1 MNRIVRK
8 EQFSEKVFLFE
19 IEAPLIAKSRKAGNF
34 VIVRVDK
41 KGERMPLT
49 IAGAD
54 IERGTITLVVQMVGL
69 SSKKLCALNEGDQV
83 ADVVGPLGN
92 PTRIE
97 NYGTVVC
104 AGGGLGVAP
113 MLPIIQAL
121 KAAGNR
127 ILSVMA
133 GRSKDLIILE
143 DKVRASSDEVI
154 IMTDDGS
161 YGEKGVVTVGIEK
174 FIEQEHVDKVFAIGP
189 PIMMK
194 FSNLTAQKHGI
205 PCEVSLN
212 TIMVDGTGM
221 CGACR
226 LSIGGKTRFVCIDGP
241 EFDGALVDWDEMF
254 KRMGTFKRQEQE
266 ELAQYEQHLDN
277 SGSVSGDV
285 IATPNTDI
293 VMDDDPT
300 NDTIAVLTDRNA
312 PWRDTLRKSMKPKD
326 RMLIERVKMPELDP
340 VYRATTRT
348 EEVNT
353 GLTKEMAM
361 QEAKRCLDCAKPS
374 CVEGCPVG
382 IDIPSFVKN
391 IERGQFLAA
400 AKVLKDTSSLPAV
413 CGRVC
418 PQEKQCE
425 SRCIHLKTGS
435 NAVAI
440 GYLERFAAD
449 YERESGNVSMP
460 DIAPSNGIKIAV
472 VGSGPAGLSFAG
484 DMVKKGYDVYVFE
497 ALHEIGGVLKYG
509 IPEFRLPNRI
519 VDVEID
525 NLARMGVHFQTDVI
539 VGKTISVEQLEEQ
552 GFKGIFVGSGAGLP
566 NFMNIPGENF
576 INIMSSNEYLT
587 RVNLMDAANPTTDTP
602 LNPAKSVLV
611 VGGGNTAMDSCRTAK
626 RLGADVTLVYRRSEA
641 EMPARLEEVK
651 HAKEEG
657 IRFLTLHN
665 PIEYKADET
674 GAVCQAVLQVME
686 LGEPDASGRRS
697 PIPVEGKTIT
707 LDVDQV
713 IVAVGVSPNPLVP
726 KSIKGLELGR
736 KNTIVVSEQMQSSR
750 AEIFA
755 GGDIVRGGATVIL
768 AMGDGRR
775 AAQSMDEYLQ
785 KKE

>member
-1 MNRIVRK
+1 MNNRIVHK

-34 VIVRVDK
+34 VIVRVGK

-49 IAGAD
+49 IADAD
-54 IERGTITLVVQMVGL
+54 IERGTITLVVQKVGL
-69 SSKKLCALNEGDQV
+69 SSQKLCNLNEGDYV
-83 ADVVGPLGN
+83 TDVVGPLGN
-92 PTRIE
+92 PTHIE
-97 NYGTVVC
+97 NFGTVVC
-104 AGGGLGVAP
+104 AGGGVGVAP
-113 MLPIIQAL
+113 MLPIIRAL

-127 ILSVMA
+127 VLSVLA

-143 DKVRASSDEVI
+143 EEVRKSSDETI

-161 YGEKGVVTVGIEK
+161 YGDKGVVTLGIERL
-174 FIEQEHVDKVFAIGP
+174 INQEHVDRVFAIGP

-194 FSNLTAQKHGI
+194 FCCLLTQKYNI
-205 PCEVSLN
+205 PTDVSLN

-226 LSIGGKTRFVCIDGP
+226 LTIGGKTKFVCIDGP

-254 KRMGTFKRQEQE
+254 KRMGTFKKVEREDLEHFQE
-266 ELAQYEQHLDN
+266 HLDT
-277 SGSVSGDV
+277 VEP
-285 IATPNTDI
+285 IITKYTTDI
-293 VMDDDPT
+293 VMDVAPTGDP
-300 NDTIAVLTDRNA
+300 IEVLIDRDEQ
-312 PWRDTLRKSMKPKD
+312 WRKDLRTAMKPKD
-326 RMLIERVKMPELDP
+326 RTKIERVQMPELDP

-348 EEVNT
+348 EEVNK
-353 GLTKEMAM
+353 GLTKEMALT
-361 QEAKRCLDCAKPS
+361 EAKRCLDCAKPT
-374 CVEGCPVG
+374 CVEGCPVN
-382 IDIPSFVKN
+382 INIPSFIKN

-400 AKVLKDTSSLPAV
+400 AKVLKNTSALPAV

-425 SRCIHLKTGS
+425 SRCIHLKMKEP
-435 NAVAI
+435 AVAI

-449 YERESGNVSMP
+449 YERESGNISLPEM
-460 DIAPSNGIKIAV
+460 APANSIKVAV

-484 DMVKKGYDVYVFE
+484 DMAKRGYDVYVFE

-509 IPEFRLPNRI
+509 IPEFRLPNAI

-525 NLARMGVHFQTDVI
+525 NLKKMGVHFQTDTI
-539 VGKTISVEQLEEQ
+539 IGKTITVEELEQ
-552 GFKGIFVGSGAGLP
+552 KGFKGIFVASGAGLP
-566 NFMNIPGENF
+566 NFMDIPGENS

-602 LNPAKSVLV
+602 INLGRHVMV

-626 RLGADVTLVYRRSEA
+626 RLGAEVTLVYRRSET

-657 IRFLTLHN
+657 IEFLTLHN
-665 PIEYKADET
+665 PIEYIADEN
-674 GAVCQAVLQVME
+674 GAVKAAILQVMK

-697 PIPVEGKTIT
+697 PEPIPGEIRT

-726 KSIKGLELGR
+726 KSISGLELGR
-736 KNTIVVSEQMQSSR
+736 KNTIVVNEGMQSSR
-750 AEIFA
+750 PEIYA

-775 AAQSMDEYLQ
+775 AAASMNQQLTTAH
-785 KKE
+785 

>member
-1 MNRIVRK
+1 MNKIVRK

-19 IEAPLIAKSRKAGNF
+19 MEAPLIAQSRKAGNF

-54 IERGTITLVVQMVGL
+54 IEKGTITLVVQMVGL
-69 SSKKLCALNEGDQV
+69 SSKKLCALNEGEYV
-83 ADVVGPLGN
+83 ADIVGPLGN
-92 PTRIE
+92 PTHIE

-127 ILSVMA
+127 VLSVMA

-143 DKVRASSDEVI
+143 DKVRESSDEVI

-174 FIEQEHVDKVFAIGP
+174 FIQQEPHVDKVFAIGP

-194 FSNLTAQKHGI
+194 FSNLTAQKYNI

-226 LSIGGKTRFVCIDGP
+226 LTIGGKTKFVCIDGP

-254 KRMGTFKRQEQE
+254 KRMGTFKRAEQE
-266 ELAQYEQHLDN
+266 ELEHYEEHLVNN
-277 SGSVSGDV
+277 SVLDGSPVEQTPDV
-285 IATPNTDI
+285 I
-293 VMDDDPT
+293 MDHEPT
-300 NDTIAVLTDRNA
+300 NDSIEILTDRNA
-312 PWRDTLRKSMKPKD
+312 PWREEIRKSMKPK
-326 RMLIERVKMPELDP
+326 ERTAIARVIMPELDP

-348 EEVNT
+348 EEVNI
-353 GLTKEMAM
+353 GLTKEMAV
-361 QEAKRCLDCAKPS
+361 QEAKRCLDCAKPT
-374 CVEGCPVG
+374 CVEGCPVN
-382 IDIPSFVKN
+382 INIPSFIKN
-391 IERGQFLAA
+391 IERGEFLAA
-400 AKVLKDTSSLPAV
+400 AKVLKHTSALPAV

-425 SRCIHLKTGS
+425 SKCIHLKM
-435 NAVAI
+435 NEPAVAI

-449 YERESGNVSMP
+449 YERESGNISLP
-460 DIAPSNGIKIAV
+460 EIAPANGIKIAV

-484 DMVKKGYDVYVFE
+484 VFE

-509 IPEFRLPNRI
+509 IPEFRLPNKI
-519 VDVEID
+519 VDVEIQ
-525 NLARMGVHFQTDVI
+525 NLAKMGVHFQTDVI
-539 VGKTISVEQLEEQ
+539 VGKTISVEQLEKQ

-566 NFMNIPGENF
+566 NFMNIPGENA

-602 LNPAKSVLV
+602 INLGKNVLV

-626 RLGADVTLVYRRSEA
+626 RLGGNVTLVYRRSEQ

-657 IRFLTLHN
+657 INFLTLHN
-665 PIEYKADET
+665 PIEYLADEN
-674 GAVCQAVLQVME
+674 GAVKAAVLQVME

-697 PIPVEGKTIT
+697 PVPVEGKTVT

-726 KSIKGLELGR
+726 KSIEGLELGR
-736 KNTIVVSEQMQSSR
+736 KNTIVVNEGMQSARS
-750 AEIFA
+750 EIFA

-775 AAQSMDEYLQ
+775 AAQNMDEYLQ
-785 KKE
+785 KQ